1 MNTLIRIILTISLL
15 TSYMP
20 VKALADPEYQLPTFI
35 GADSTA
41 QKALMSDLA
50 KQQEPS
56 DSQQRQYLL
65 VQLAVLANDKDTRL
79 EQLVALEKSL
89 QAYLKQHK
97 QDAEIMAASGS
108 VISLQ
113 SLHYQ
118 DNLGKMNFLSR
129 KGMRLMDRA
138 VKQYPNNLGARL
150 LRGLSYANMPAF
162 LNRAGFA
169 KTDLELVKAHL
180 PTEQDHSF
188 VAFVDQYLAMAV
200 AKLKGETP

>member
-1 MNTLIRIILTISLL
+1 M
-15 TSYMP
+15 
-20 VKALADPEYQLPTFI
+20 PTFI
-35 GADSTA
+35 GADSKA
-41 QKALMSDLA
+41 QKALMRDLA
-50 KQQEPS
+50 ERQKRT

-65 VQLAVLANDKDTRL
+65 VQLALLANDKDTRL

-89 QAYLKQHK
+89 KAYLKQHK
-97 QDAEIMAASGS
+97 QDAEIMAANGS

-113 SLHYQ
+113 SLHYK

-138 VKQYPNNLGARL
+138 VKKYPNNLGARL

-169 KTDLELVKAHL
+169 KTDLELVKAQL
-180 PTEQDHSF
+180 PKEQDQSF

-200 AKLKGETP
+200 AKLEGESP